1 MSWDCVRLGQRVAD
15 LQVQIQRTN
24 QRDSDALA
32 PTNTALNINAYA
44 ECKKAMAIMAS
55 GYNIVFA

>member
-24 QRDSDALA
+24 QLDTDALN
-32 PTNTALNINAYA
+32 PTNSALAITAYA
-44 ECKKAMAIMAS
+44 EVKKAMSVGAD
-55 GYNIVFA
+55 GYAVVFA